1 MIKIFRE
8 SIDKYDEKF
17 GEPCTQVLDIVDLL
31 DYLDDVISYCKEVN
45 TVNESL
51 NDNYGFKV
59 KRVVATR
66 MFEQAVKELFKKSR
80 TDVIEELKQTIIKLG
95 KYEITSAKHNHPLKN
110 TYGHM
115 DIHLDGGTLIL
126 LYKYDDDDVLEI
138 GFDQSVLNQI
148 LKLQDIVDHK
158 ELNAYNRNR
167 KKYKKPTKEIS
178 LDKLFKIGEPK
189 DTGSDNKK

>member
-1 MIKIFRE
+1 MIKLFRE

-51 NDNYGFKV
+51 NDSYGFKV

-66 MFEQAVKELFKKSR
+66 MFEQAVKELFKKNR

-95 KYEITSAKHNHPLKN
+95 KYEITSAKSNHPLKN
-110 TYGHM
+110 AYGHM

-126 LYKYDDDDVLEI
+126 LYKYDDDVLEI

-148 LKLQDIVDHK
+148 LKLQDIVDNK
-158 ELNAYNRNR
+158 ELNAYNRDR
-167 KKYKKPTKEIS
+167 KKYKKSTKEIS

-189 DTGSDNKK
+189 DTDSDNKK